1 MSDLHFTIKEE
12 DQPTHPKVLCDSKTG
27 TCSIEGL
34 SFMENSRKFYQPIL
48 DWIYNYVKSNDTPF
62 KLFIKI
68 SYLNSSTSKIFFD
81 LFTTLKDFEM
91 QGKIITAEWH
101 FAYYDEEIEEDID
114 DMISES
120 GFDILK
126 LPYSK

>member
-1 MSDLHFTIKEE
+1 
-12 DQPTHPKVLCDSKTG
+12 
-27 TCSIEGL
+27 
-34 SFMENSRKFYQPIL
+34 MENSRKFYQPIL